1 MEQTPFGRILFF
13 DPTDEHTP
21 VGWLPEDELGSHA
34 LIVSGENGALVQLPP
49 PDPAARRVERRS
61 EVTLAGDGS
70 ITVHVHERNTG
81 EEAIA
86 NRRLLR
92 TRSLPEYQKRIER
105 WIATSVN
112 AAVISKLEP
121 KETGPAEF
129 LLDLDFSA
137 PHFAQLMQG
146 RLLVLKPSIVANRG
160 RPNLNQTSRKTP
172 IVFEGESV
180 TDTIEVRLPEG
191 FVVDELPE
199 PSRVTTPFG
208 SWEAFAQM
216 KDGKLIF
223 LRKLQLETS
232 NLPPE
237 WHSEAR
243 EFFNQISR
251 SEQAPVVLVRR

>member
-1 MEQTPFGRILFF
+1 
-13 DPTDEHTP
+13 
-21 VGWLPEDELGSHA
+21 V
-34 LIVSGENGALVQLPP
+34 
-49 PDPAARRVERRS
+49 RRVERRS
-61 EVTLAGDGS
+61 EVTLAGDGG
-70 ITVHVHERNTG
+70 TVHVHERNTG

-129 LLDLDFSA
+129 LLDVDFA
-137 PHFAQLMQG
+137 AARYAQLMQG
-146 RLLVLKPSIVANRG
+146 RLLVFKPSILVERG
-160 RPNLNQTSRKTP
+160 WPNLNQASRKTP
-172 IVFEGESV
+172 IVLEGESLSES
-180 TDTIEVRLPEG
+180 IEARLPEG
-191 FVVDELPE
+191 FIVDELPE

-208 SWEAFAQM
+208 SWEASAQI

-223 LRKLQLETS
+223 LRKLQLETN

-237 WHSEAR
+237 RHAEAR